1 MRFLSLLLLVLLL
14 SAFALAQQHYLVSP
28 NQEVIPLTKWQRAA
42 HLIEARSHTVA
53 GRTASGVA
61 GCTNQFT
68 FGYTEDLFVPSSR
81 FGIYHHDVLGQWYV
95 AKATGTIDS
104 LFWDS
109 NGNVGAAVM
118 DSTVNV
124 RIHHSVIGPNYG
136 PGIRPGLFDPP
147 CQNWGYW
154 VNLNDQDQGVAAFP
168 EDANPFPGPFHSTI
182 AHGTAGPPFGTEIW
196 GFGGFP
202 VTMHV
207 GRINEVAMQ
216 DLAEA
221 CSVSVGEVFFVN
233 FKTVYPAPIHYYPDT
248 RTEFAAAG
256 VTVTTSDENY
266 PSRDWKF
273 YEHDSGPSNCAG
285 VPVNNVKRGWV
296 ARGGFGTDTTDV
308 GMYNIW
314 YTMTVSSNTPPDVRD
329 APGGVPH
336 NTLSTGPQQIQ
347 VNLTDCDPASPGLAG
362 IDHAQILWSL
372 DHVPQSPIAMDP
384 VVGPLWEGTVPGQ
397 AAGHT
402 IDYTV
407 KAYDLEGAANFGVPH
422 EYRIVNLLNA
432 YYVIDTLSSCAN
444 TSILNTGTAIDTSK
458 FFNDQHGATNPKDD
472 GQAGPFNMFPASG
485 PFVFFGDTVRY
496 AWVGTNGAIAL
507 SKSAT
512 DTLDITATGAYS
524 PNWTFPEQQRHG
536 HLDTINQGLPPKN
549 FICPFYADLIIGD
562 SAGQYGQILH
572 GNDGDPCKFI
582 VEYDSIG
589 TFLES
594 TGAPFKDNTTFRVI
608 LNRCTGTIKFEYNI
622 IGTQG
627 QDSAA
632 LVGMQADS
640 NTVTAGYPGAVP
652 GFVFLNRNAFP
663 IETKPSPNT
672 CLQFTP
678 GAALYAK
685 VGWNLLSVSY
695 TRQNSDYNPNDVYIG
710 ASSKPF
716 KYANAYQIATTLTNG
731 KGYWLKYTNPMYAG
745 APGYLLP
752 AIFDTVT
759 SGWNMI
765 GTPSSPVP
773 VNTVVPVNCTIS
785 TNFFGYNGSGY
796 QLVNG
801 VQTLNPALGY
811 WAKVTSVSAGVPGLT
826 LTGTTNLPKEIA
838 GNGLEQMDE
847 VVVRSAA
854 GASQSLYLGSESS
867 LKLQVNSLE
876 MPPSMSELTGF
887 DARFSSG
894 RIAETYPAQFTAT
907 GRYEYPISIQTGN
920 YPVTIT
926 MNRTKE
932 SAAAVKIAVRTTQG
946 QLLGTLDGT
955 HSMVKITN
963 ASVKTVVL
971 TVNDKVNVPKSYALS
986 QNYPNPF
993 NPSTKFNVDI
1003 PKASSVNVTVYD
1015 LLGQRITTLM
1025 TGDQAP
1031 GSVTVQWDGRDA
1043 NGLTV
1048 PSGVYFVRMQSDNF
1062 TATQKIMLMK
1072 ECIGCISVVL

>member
-14 SAFALAQQHYLVSP
+14 SAFAFTQQHYLVSP

-42 HLIEARSHTVA
+42 HLVEARSHTTQ
-53 GRTASGVA
+53 GRTASSVA
-61 GCTNQFT
+61 GCSNQFT
-68 FGYTEDLFVPSSR
+68 FGYTEDLFPPGNR
-81 FGIYHHDVLGQWYV
+81 FGLYHHDVLGQWYV

-118 DSTVNV
+118 DSTLKV
-124 RIHHSVIGPNYG
+124 RIHQSLIGPTYG
-136 PGIRPGLFDPP
+136 PGIRPGPFDPP

-154 VNLNDQDQGVAAFP
+154 IDNTDLDQGVAAFP
-168 EDANPFPGPFHSTI
+168 EDANPYPGPFHSTI
-182 AHGTAGPPFGTEIW
+182 AHGTAGPPFGSEIW
-196 GFGGFP
+196 GLGGYP
-202 VTMHV
+202 VTMHAGV
-207 GRINEVAMQ
+207 INEVAMM
-216 DLAEA
+216 DLGEA
-221 CSVSVGEVFFVN
+221 CSVSVGQCFFVN
-233 FKTVYPAPIHYYPDT
+233 FKTYYPAPIHYYPDT

-285 VPVNNVKRGWV
+285 VPLELVKRGWV

-329 APGGVPH
+329 AVGGVPH
-336 NTLSTGPQQIQ
+336 NTLSTGPQQVQ
-347 VNLTDCDPASPGLAG
+347 VNLTDCDPANLALAG

-372 DHVPQSPIAMDP
+372 NHVPQAPIAMDP
-384 VVGPLWEGTVPGQ
+384 VVGALWEGTIPGQ
-397 AAGHT
+397 VAGST
-402 IDYTV
+402 IDYSV
-407 KAYDLEGAANFGVPH
+407 KAYDLEGASSFGAPH
-422 EYRIVNLLNA
+422 EYRIVSLLSA
-432 YYVIDTLSSCAN
+432 YYAIDTISNCTG
-444 TSILNTGTAIDTSK
+444 TSIFGTGTAIDTSK
-458 FFNDQHGATNPKDD
+458 FFNDQNGATNPKDD
-472 GQAGPFNMFPASG
+472 GQAGPFNMFPTSG

-496 AWVGTNGAIAL
+496 AWIGTNGALAL

-524 PNWTFPEQQRHG
+524 PNWTFPGAQRHG
-536 HLDTINQGLPPKN
+536 RQDTLNQGLPPKN
-549 FICPFYADLIIGD
+549 LIAPFYADLIIGD

-572 GNDGDPCKFI
+572 GTGGDPCQFI
-582 VEYDSIG
+582 AEWYKIG
-589 TFLES
+589 TFNAAGS
-594 TGAPFKDNTTFRVI
+594 PDTDNTTFRVI
-608 LNRCTGTIKFEYNI
+608 MNRCTGTITFQYDL
-622 IGTQG
+622 IGTHG

-640 NTVTAGYPGAVP
+640 NTVTAGYTGGVP
-652 GFVFLNRNAFP
+652 GYVFLNRNAYP
-663 IETKPSPNT
+663 IETKPAANT
-672 CLQFTP
+672 CLKFTP
-678 GAALYAK
+678 GAAYYAK

-695 TRQNSDYNPNDVYIG
+695 NRQYGDYQPADVYIG

-716 KYANAYQIATTLTNG
+716 KYSGAYQIATVLANG
-731 KGYWLKYTNPMYAG
+731 RGYWLKYANPLYAG
-745 APGYLLP
+745 APGYPLSC
-752 AIFDTVT
+752 IFDSVQI
-759 SGWNMI
+759 GWNMI
-765 GTPSSPVP
+765 GTPSTPVP
-773 VNTVVPVNCTIS
+773 VNSVAPVNCTIS

-796 QLVNG
+796 QLVSGAQN
-801 VQTLNPALGY
+801 LMPAFGY
-811 WAKVTSVSAGVPGLT
+811 WTKVTSVTGANPGLS
-826 LTGTTNLPKEIA
+826 LCGTTNAPKEA
-838 GNGLEQMDE
+838 ATNGLEQMDE
-847 VVVRSAA
+847 VVVRNAA

-867 LKLQVNSLE
+867 LKMSLSSLE
-876 MPPSMSELTGF
+876 MPPSVADLTGF
-887 DARFSSG
+887 DARFTSG
-894 RIAETYPAQFTAT
+894 RIAETYPAQFTQT
-907 GRYEYPISIQTGN
+907 GRYEYPVSIQTGS

-955 HSMVKITN
+955 HSTIRVTN
-963 ASVKTVVL
+963 SSVKTVVL
-971 TVNDKVNVPKSYALS
+971 TVNDKVNVPKVFALS

-993 NPSTKFNVDI
+993 NPSTRFNVDI
-1003 PKASSVNVTVYD
+1003 PKATSVDVTVYD

-1043 NGLTV
+1043 NGMTV

-1072 ECIGCISVVL
+1072 